1 MDWRQHYR
9 HNLVTAEEAVSSISS
24 GDEVTVS
31 VSPEPTR
38 LLDALAARR
47 NELRNV
53 KLHLLGSHYDPGWLQ
68 PGWDDSFPITVMFYL
83 GDVARPGHDQ
93 RYVDFEPS
101 LLSTDMKTFE
111 EPGRR
116 SRRVDYLFIVTS
128 PPDQRGFCSFGGELW
143 NKRRVAAHASH
154 VIAQVDENQIRTYGT
169 NYIHVSEIDNFVEHT
184 PPALSLEDGQKLLD
198 TLPEGELRSELERI
212 SPLMSGVQ
220 RQEAIP
226 TLMRAD
232 VSQVRGWARWAGWVP
247 PSDAILKIAEYVNGL
262 VKDGDSLQIGVGTP
276 GVYLPTLGVFDDKK
290 DLGWHA
296 EMSAPGIISLVE
308 KGVVNGSRKVLHKD
322 KTVFS
327 GLMGSTPDE
336 VAFAHRNPLI
346 ELWDAD
352 HILNI
357 RNIAA
362 NPNQVAINN
371 AISIDLTGQI
381 NSETLF
387 GGRLY
392 NGTGGQPELHIGAV
406 LSEGGRGITLLS
418 STALGGAVSKIVPR
432 HEEGAAITI
441 PRTFADYVVT
451 EYGVARL
458 LGKSQRERAQALIN
472 IAHPNF
478 RPELEHSA
486 RQMYWP

>member
-9 HNLVTAEEAVSSISS
+9 QNLVTPEEAVSSITS

-47 NELRNV
+47 DELRGV
-53 KLHLLGSHYDPGWLQ
+53 MLHLLGSHYDPGWLQ

-101 LLSTDMKTFE
+101 LLSTEMKPFE
-111 EPGRR
+111 ENARQAR
-116 SRRVDYLFIVTS
+116 HVDYLFIVLS
-128 PPDQRGFCSFGGELW
+128 PPDERGFCSFGGELW
-143 NKRRVAAHASH
+143 DKRRIAAYASR
-154 VIAQVDENQIRTYGT
+154 VIAQVDENQIRTYGS
-169 NYIHVSEIDNFVEHT
+169 NYIHVSEIDRFVEHT
-184 PPALSLEDGQKLLD
+184 PSALSLEDAQKLLD
-198 TLPEGELRSELERI
+198 TLPDSELKSELERI
-212 SPLMSGVQ
+212 SPLMSDFQ

-226 TLMRAD
+226 ALMHAD

-247 PSDAILKIAEYVNGL
+247 PSDDILKIAEHVHGL
-262 VKDGDSLQIGVGTP
+262 IRDGDSLQIGVGTP
-276 GVYLPTLGVFDDKK
+276 GVYLPTLGVFDDRK

-296 EMSAPGIISLVE
+296 EMSAPGILSLVE
-308 KGVVNGSRKVLHKD
+308 KGIVNGSRKTLHRG

-327 GLMGSTPDE
+327 GLMGSTPGE
-336 VAFAHRNPLI
+336 VAFAHQNPLV

-357 RNIAA
+357 RNIAS

-406 LSEGGRGITLLS
+406 LSEGGRGITLLT
-418 STALGGAVSKIVPR
+418 STAFGGAVSKIVPQ
-432 HEEGAAITI
+432 HEEGAAATI

-458 LGKSQRERAQALIN
+458 LGKSQRERARELIN
-472 IAHPNF
+472 IAHPDF
-478 RPELEHSA
+478 RPQLEHAA
-486 RQMYWP
+486 RELYYP